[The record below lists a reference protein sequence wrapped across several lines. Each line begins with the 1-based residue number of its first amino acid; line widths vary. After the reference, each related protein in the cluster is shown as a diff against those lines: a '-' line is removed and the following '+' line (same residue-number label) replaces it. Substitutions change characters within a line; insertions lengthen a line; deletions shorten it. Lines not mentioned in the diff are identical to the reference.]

1 MINTGMVIVGTDL
14 AGVHDSTFST
24 EPSSALVIKE
34 SRALTLQASHHMLDA
49 GVILKPVH
57 G

>member
-1 MINTGMVIVGTDL
+1 MINTGMIIVGTDL